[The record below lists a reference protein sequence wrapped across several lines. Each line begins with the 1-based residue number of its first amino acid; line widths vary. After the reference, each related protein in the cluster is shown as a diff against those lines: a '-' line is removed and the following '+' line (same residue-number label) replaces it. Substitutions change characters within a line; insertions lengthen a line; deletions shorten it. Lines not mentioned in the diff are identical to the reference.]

1 MFTKYLSV
9 GVRGSWGG
17 SLLSPKVLQ
26 CPFLIQPTR
35 SQANRS
41 PADQVRNQKT
51 SRCLAQ
57 ARLLAARRPASCRP
71 SGEGK
76 DSRGGA
82 ATERPSASCAGGA
95 TRRLDSSAEGCRVN
109 GEPPRLPRS
118 HKNAP
123 KMKGQEKLISAQ
135 RGTRERRAGQRV
147 LTGTWAMRA
156 PVHGHRLSFKRSPQP
171 RWNSGTPSTGPEA
184 AARRYLKHEGV
195 L

>member
-57 ARLLAARRPASCRP
+57 AHLLAARRPASCRP
-71 SGEGK
+71 SREGK
-76 DSRGGA
+76 DSRGGP
-82 ATERPSASCAGGA
+82 ATERPSASCSGGA
-95 TRRLDSSAEGCRVN
+95 TRRLDSSAEGFRVN
-109 GEPPRLPRS
+109 RERPRLPRS

-123 KMKGQEKLISAQ
+123 KMKDKKNSSVLRGGRGRGKRAKSPHRHLGYEGPGARPSA
-135 RGTRERRAGQRV
+135 
-147 LTGTWAMRA
+147 L
-156 PVHGHRLSFKRSPQP
+156 L
-171 RWNSGTPSTGPEA
+171 
-184 AARRYLKHEGV
+184 
-195 L
+195 